1 MVWAARNC
9 FWKLKLPELKTL
21 AKELDVAAVTPD
33 LLGLLDILIQTVLPE
48 ATREEVNDILMMRCE
63 VGEDPL
69 KELDPDILEALVPPE
84 DFKVFDDA
92 MCISFDII
100 KY

>member
-1 MVWAARNC
+1 M
-9 FWKLKLPELKTL
+9 T
-21 AKELDVAAVTPD
+21 AV

-84 DFKVFDDA
+84 DFKVFEDA
-92 MCISFDII
+92 MCISFYIT
-100 KY
+100 KYCFNSYISF